1 MNTDTIYEETLSSSM
16 MKMAI
21 VLVGAITV
29 TFLVI
34 YIYNQAT
41 GGEIDDITSWYWL
54 MMFLIFAVVTAV
66 LTNFRNLNIKITAST
81 ITVRCGM
88 FKSII
93 QWQNVEKCLYDK
105 DSSFGYGGFGL
116 RLTRGHGTWIRALIL
131 INRPRIALNLK
142 TGKSKRI
149 VFSTDNPDQIMEI
162 AKQQDIS
169 TY

>member
-1 MNTDTIYEETLSSSM
+1 MINCNQGHFFVGFQFLTGVLKSSPTLFHCNQDHFSIGSE
-16 MKMAI
+16 
-21 VLVGAITV
+21 
-29 TFLVI
+29 FL
-34 YIYNQAT
+34 A
-41 GGEIDDITSWYWL
+41 
-54 MMFLIFAVVTAV
+54 
-66 LTNFRNLNIKITAST
+66 
-81 ITVRCGM
+81 GM

-93 QWQNVEKCLYDK
+93 QWRNVEKCLYDK